1 MCGLEKE
8 HSMAKHAHAAE
19 ENGDAQH
26 AAEAGSFFRYCCGG
40 WSNIHTGPVLLAWE
54 VAVEAA
60 LAGWNLMNAVKSG
73 GGREEK
79 MLVEEDV

>member
-1 MCGLEKE
+1 
-8 HSMAKHAHAAE
+8 
-19 ENGDAQH
+19 
-26 AAEAGSFFRYCCGG
+26 
-40 WSNIHTGPVLLAWE
+40 
-54 VAVEAA
+54 VEAA